1 MYIGHLNLA
10 PEMNDAEEQLVL
22 LVEALAA
29 HGVRQHALVR
39 SPSLARRLAASHKVT
54 IGPVVR
60 SPVTAY
66 CLMPDV
72 DLLHVHESRG
82 LQTGLLL
89 ALTRSI
95 AYVAT
100 YRRSRLPGAGPVTR
114 SMYRRAEAIVC
125 TDSNV
130 VSAMQRY
137 AIDTPVVSCG
147 DATAAESSAEHLCP
161 AGMAA
166 NYMRIYRQSVDR
178 HSVPAMLL

>member
-1 MYIGHLNLA
+1 MLIGHLNLA
-10 PEMNDAEEQLVL
+10 REMNGAEEQLVL

-29 HGVRQHALVR
+29 HGVHQHALVR
-39 SPSLARRLAASHKVT
+39 SPALARRLAASHKLT

-60 SPVTAY
+60 STVTAC

-72 DLLHVHESRG
+72 DLLHIHESRG

-89 ALTRSI
+89 TLTRSI

-100 YRRSRLPGAGPVTR
+100 YRERNLPGSGPVTR

-125 TDSNV
+125 THAETV
-130 VSAMQRY
+130 TKMQRY
-137 AIDTPVVSCG
+137 ARETPVLCFG
-147 DATAAESSAEHLCP
+147 DATAARPGTSQLCP

-166 NYMRIYRQSVDR
+166 KYMRVYRQAVDR